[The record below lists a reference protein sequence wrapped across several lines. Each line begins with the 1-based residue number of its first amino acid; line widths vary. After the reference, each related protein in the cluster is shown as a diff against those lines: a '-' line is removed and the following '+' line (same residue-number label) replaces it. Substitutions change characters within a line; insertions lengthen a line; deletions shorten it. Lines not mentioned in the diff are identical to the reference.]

1 MTGNPRS
8 TIAKTSDIAL
18 DISVKEE
25 ACPMGII
32 PTASTTATMALG
44 DAVAVAL
51 LMKRGLD
58 EKDFALFHPG
68 GSIGKKFFIKV
79 RDLMHT
85 GDRLPTVSLDTPMS
99 KAVIEM
105 SSKRLG
111 HAIVLDN
118 KGRISGV
125 MTDGDVRRGLEK
137 WGGKLF
143 DLTAEKVMTKNP
155 KTISSEELAA
165 KALAVMEGGSI
176 TALIVSDEEGIPAGI
191 IHLHDIL
198 KQGIV

>member
-1 MTGNPRS
+1 
-8 TIAKTSDIAL
+8 
-18 DISVKEE
+18 
-25 ACPMGII
+25 
-32 PTASTTATMALG
+32 
-44 DAVAVAL
+44 
-51 LMKRGLD
+51 
-58 EKDFALFHPG
+58 
-68 GSIGKKFFIKV
+68 
-79 RDLMHT
+79 
-85 GDRLPTVSLDTPMS
+85 
-99 KAVIEM
+99 
-105 SSKRLG
+105 
-111 HAIVLDN
+111 
-118 KGRISGV
+118 
-125 MTDGDVRRGLEK
+125 VRRGLEK